1 LILYLLSYVRGIQKM
16 YWEVIDSVIKEIRYQ
31 ILTEGRTI
39 GTKFANIIR
48 NTVHSYI
55 SPAIP
60 T

>member
-1 LILYLLSYVRGIQKM
+1 M
-16 YWEVIDSVIKEIRYQ
+16 YWKVIDSVIKEIRYQ